1 MIHTLKYAKKLE
13 VAGVNR
19 KQAEA
24 HVSVLADFLEE
35 EMATKG
41 DIFRLDARIQQL
53 EAKFDERC
61 QQLELKITVKVGS
74 MLAASVA
81 ILAALIQLK

>member
-13 VAGVNR
+13 EAGVNR

-41 DIFRLDARIQQL
+41 DIFRLEARLQQL
-53 EAKFDERC
+53 EEKL
-61 QQLELKITVKVGS
+61 QQMELKITVKVGS

-81 ILAALIQLK
+81 ALAALIQLK